1 MTRFVGLDVHKRV
14 VEVCILAESGE
25 RLWRGR
31 VDCTREALQA
41 FVEEQLEA
49 TDQLALEATTNT
61 WAVVDLLAPAV
72 ARVVV
77 SNPLRTKAIA
87 SAKVKTD
94 KVDARILAELL
105 RCDYLPEVWQPD
117 TETRRLRSLTHRRAS
132 LVGDRTAVKN
142 RLHST
147 LAQRLIPVPYAKL
160 FSKKGLTWLSELE
173 LDEDGRQMIDSDLRL
188 LESTETEIAA
198 LEALLAPLAYQRQQ
212 VRLLMTLP
220 GVHSAT
226 AQALMA
232 AWGDIS
238 RFPDP
243 DRAASYL
250 GLVPSTRQSAS
261 RCYHGRITKQG
272 NSHARWLLVQ
282 AAQHVANNP
291 GPLGV
296 FFRRLSKKKGRNIA
310 VVATARKLAT
320 IAWHLLRN
328 QEPYRYAMPVA
339 TQNKLAQL
347 RVQATGQKRRRGPA
361 KGTRRSTAYGTGNAT
376 RRRRSLHEVYD
387 NEQLPRAKSLQELDP
402 GERRAL
408 QALGVIAFVQDLQQ
422 AKHLPKKTAKAQS

>member
-1 MTRFVGLDVHKRV
+1 MPRFVGLDVHKRI
-14 VEVCILAESGE
+14 VEVCILAESGD
-25 RLWRGR
+25 RVWRGR
-31 VDCTREALQA
+31 VPCTREGLGKLIEQ
-41 FVEEQLEA
+41 QLEA
-49 TDQLALEATTNT
+49 DDQLVLEATTNT
-61 WAVVDLLAPAV
+61 WAVVDLLTPAV
-72 ARVVV
+72 AKVVV

-94 KVDARILAELL
+94 KVDARVLAELL
-105 RCDYLPEVWQPD
+105 RCDFLPEVWQPD
-117 TETRRLRSLTHRRAS
+117 AETRRLRSLTHRRAS

-147 LAQRLIPVPYAKL
+147 LAQRLIVVPYAKL
-160 FSKKGLTWLSELE
+160 FSLKGLAWLRKLE
-173 LDEDGRQMIDSDLRL
+173 IDEDGRQMLDSDLRM
-188 LESTETEIAA
+188 LESIAVEITA
-198 LEALLAPLAYQRQQ
+198 LEAILAPLAYRRDQ

-220 GVHSAT
+220 GVHSTT

-232 AWGDIS
+232 AWGDIY

-282 AAQHVANNP
+282 AAQHVAQHP

-296 FFRRLSKKKGRNIA
+296 FFRRLMKKKGRNVA

-328 QEPYRYAMPVA
+328 NEPYRYAMPLT
-339 TQNKLAQL
+339 TQTKLTRL
-347 RVQATGQKRRRGPA
+347 RVQATGKRRRRGPT
-361 KGTRRSTAYGTGNAT
+361 KGQPRAATYGSGQRTRRLP
-376 RRRRSLHEVYD
+376 SLPEIYQS
-387 NEQLPRAKSLQELDP
+387 EQLPAAKAPKQLP
-402 GERRAL
+402 TGERKAL
-408 QALGVIAFVQDLQQ
+408 RALGVATFVEDIQQ
-422 AKHLPKKTAKAQS
+422 ARRVPKAQATAQS